1 MSDQVTRPLGAQ
13 ISHMLKARGVDV
25 IFGIPGVHNQEMYRG
40 IEEAG
45 ITHVLARH
53 EQGAGFMA
61 DGYARA
67 SGKPGVAY
75 VITGPGLCNV
85 MTPMGQAYSDSVP
98 VLVISS
104 CLDETAARRGQL
116 HQMKDQEIAAGTVT
130 DWSHTAHSAQA
141 AYGLVDRAM
150 QEFASARPRSKHI
163 QVPIAQLQ
171 AMAEPAAVPVVPAE
185 PEQHLR
191 ADLSGYIDR
200 IKAAKKPLFIF
211 GGGAAKTAPAA
222 RAVVSALGAAS
233 FVTYAGR
240 GIMAP
245 DDPLFFGAAL
255 ARPDSAG
262 IVASADLVVV
272 VGSELAE
279 VDIWRAHLGHTAPMI
294 RVDIDAEVLSDPQ
307 RAELP
312 VQMDAGLFLEA
323 LVEGVEGGTPAAGWQ
338 AADVARTRAHWRAE
352 VDAERPGI
360 VPLCDALRAALPE
373 GTMIYSDMTQ
383 FAYVAKEVWD
393 MPAPAHWHHPY
404 GFGTLGYATPAAIGG
419 AIARKGAPTLAIIGD
434 YGFHYT
440 MQELGVAVELGL
452 SLPIILWDNGKL
464 GEIEDSM
471 VRAQIAPN
479 AVIARNPDFCKLAE
493 AFGARAEKPQ
503 SIEEFQAAVRAAF
516 DAEGPTLIYAT
527 PALTASP
534 KGGLKK
540 NRGWK
545 LSQLPTPSYSMQR
558 LPTPSS

>member
-1 MSDQVTRPLGAQ
+1 MSDPVTRPLGAQ

-104 CLDETAARRGQL
+104 CLDETSAQRGQL
-116 HQMKDQEIAAGTVT
+116 HQMKDQRAAAATVC
-130 DWSHTAHSAQA
+130 DWSEEARTAQA
-141 AYGLVDRAM
+141 AYALIDRALA
-150 QEFASARPRSKHI
+150 EFTSQRPRSKHI
-163 QVPIAQLQ
+163 QVPIAQLEAAAAPAPALLNAPRKVAVAAADIEAVVQILSQ
-171 AMAEPAAVPVVPAE
+171 A
-185 PEQHLR
+185 R
-191 ADLSGYIDR
+191 R
-200 IKAAKKPLFIF
+200 PLFVF
-211 GGGAAKTAPAA
+211 GGGAVNGADMA
-222 RAVVSALGAAS
+222 RKLVLQLGAAS
-233 FVTYAGR
+233 FTTYAGR
-240 GIMAP
+240 GIIGP
-245 DDPLFFGAAL
+245 DDPLHYGSTL
-255 ARPDSAG
+255 ARPDSAQ
-262 IVASADLVVV
+262 VFARADAVIA
-272 VGSELAE
+272 VGTELAQ
-279 VDIWRAHLGHTAPMI
+279 VDLWRGQLGHDCAMV
-294 RVDIDAEVLSDPQ
+294 RVDIDPEVLVDGA
-307 RAELP
+307 RAGCP
-312 VQMDAGLFLEA
+312 VQAD
-323 LVEGVEGGTPAAGWQ
+323 
-338 AADVARTRAHWRAE
+338 AADFMSALNEVFAGQGPRKSGWDAVEVEQMRKKWRAE

-360 VPLCDALRAALPE
+360 VPLCAALRAAIPE
-373 GTMIYSDMTQ
+373 DTVIYSDMTQ

-393 MPAPAHWHHPY
+393 MERPGHWHHPY

-419 AIARKGAPTLAIIGD
+419 AIARNGKPTLAIIGD

-452 SLPIILWDNGKL
+452 SLPVILWDNGKL

-479 AVIARNPDFCKLAE
+479 AVVAHNPDFCKLAE
-493 AFGARAEKPQ
+493 AFGARAVAPQ
-503 SIEEFQAAVRAAF
+503 TVVEFQEAVREAF
-516 DAEGPTLIYAT
+516 TAEGPTLIYAT
-527 PALTASP
+527 PALTA
-534 KGGLKK
+534 
-540 NRGWK
+540 
-545 LSQLPTPSYSMQR
+545 
-558 LPTPSS
+558 

>member
-1 MSDQVTRPLGAQ
+1 MSDSVTRPLGAQ

-67 SGKPGVAY
+67 TGKPGVAY

-98 VLVISS
+98 ILVISS
-104 CLDETAARRGQL
+104 CLDETASRRGQL
-116 HQMKDQEIAAGTVT
+116 HQMKDQEIAAGTVCE
-130 DWSHTAHSAQA
+130 WSHTAHSADA

-150 QEFASARPRSKHI
+150 QEFATTRPRSKHI
-163 QVPIAQLQ
+163 QVPIAQLEAQ
-171 AMAEPAAVPVVPAE
+171 AGPAKSPVGVVQVQAS
-185 PEQHLR
+185 LT
-191 ADLSGYIDR
+191 ADLTSLLSQIT
-200 IKAAKKPLFIF
+200 AAKKPLFVF
-211 GGGAAKTAPAA
+211 GGGTSKASEQA
-222 RAVVSALGAAS
+222 RQVVAALGAAS

-240 GIMAP
+240 GVIAV

-262 IVASADLVVV
+262 IAAQADLVIA
-272 VGSELAE
+272 VGTELAE
-279 VDIWRAHLGHTAPMI
+279 VDIWRSHLGHTAPMI

-307 RAELP
+307 RAEQP
-312 VQMDAGLFLEA
+312 VLMDAGVFLTG
-323 LVEGVEGGTPAAGWQ
+323 LLDGLAGHVPSTTWSPQ
-338 AADVARTRAHWRAE
+338 DVTKMRAHWRAE

-360 VPLCDALRAALPE
+360 VPVCDALRAALPQ
-373 GTMIYSDMTQ
+373 GTMVYSDMTQ
-383 FAYVAKEVWD
+383 IAYVAKEVWD
-393 MPAPAHWHHPY
+393 MELPSHWHHPY

-419 AIARKGAPTLAIIGD
+419 AIARGSKPTIALIGD

-440 MQELGVAVELGL
+440 CQELGVAVELGL
-452 SLPIILWDNGKL
+452 SLPVILWDNGKL

-471 VRAQIAPN
+471 VRSQIAPN
-479 AVIARNPDFCKLAE
+479 AVIAHNPDFCKLAE
-493 AFGARAEKPQ
+493 AFGAKSAKPQ
-503 SIEEFQAAVRAAF
+503 TLEEFQDAVRAALKA
-516 DAEGPTLIYAT
+516 DGPTLIYAT
-527 PALTASP
+527 PALTA
-534 KGGLKK
+534 
-540 NRGWK
+540 
-545 LSQLPTPSYSMQR
+545 
-558 LPTPSS
+558 